1 MCDNMSLQVPTLVVF
16 GDKVSANGR
25 FYSVSGLFVWF
36 KLHCLSIYYYICRSE
51 KTQLINTTNKPKT
64 NKTYEE
70 SD

>member
-1 MCDNMSLQVPTLVVF
+1 MCDNMSPRTAVLVVS

-36 KLHCLSIYYYICRSE
+36 KLHSLSIYYYICRSE

-70 SD
+70 SN

>member
-1 MCDNMSLQVPTLVVF
+1 MCDNMSLRTAVLGVL

-25 FYSVSGLFVWF
+25 FYLVSGLFVWF
-36 KLHCLSIYYYICRSE
+36 KLHSLSIYYYICRSE
-51 KTQLINTTNKPKT
+51 KTQLINITNKPKT

>member
-1 MCDNMSLQVPTLVVF
+1 MCDNMSLRTAVLVVF
-16 GDKVSANGR
+16 GDNVSANGR

-36 KLHCLSIYYYICRSE
+36 KLHSLSIYYYICGSE
-51 KTQLINTTNKPKT
+51 KTQLINITNKPKT

>member
-1 MCDNMSLQVPTLVVF
+1 MCDNMSLRTAVLVVF

-25 FYSVSGLFVWF
+25 FCSVSGLFVWF
-36 KLHCLSIYYYICRSE
+36 KLHSLSIYYYICGSE
-51 KTQLINTTNKPKT
+51 KTQLINITNKPKT

>member
-1 MCDNMSLQVPTLVVF
+1 MCDNMSLLTAVLVVF
-16 GDKVSANGR
+16 GDNVSANGS
-25 FYSVSGLFVWF
+25 FYLVSGLFVWF
-36 KLHCLSIYYYICRSE
+36 KLHSLSIYCYICRSK

>member
-1 MCDNMSLQVPTLVVF
+1 MCDNVSLRTAALVVF
-16 GDKVSANGR
+16 GDKVSADGR

-36 KLHCLSIYYYICRSE
+36 KLHSLSIYYYICRSE

-70 SD
+70 SN

>member
-1 MCDNMSLQVPTLVVF
+1 MCDNMSLRTAVLVVF
-16 GDKVSANGR
+16 GDKVSADGR

-36 KLHCLSIYYYICRSE
+36 KLHSLSIYYYICGSE
-51 KTQLINTTNKPKT
+51 KTQLINITNKPKT

>member
-1 MCDNMSLQVPTLVVF
+1 MCDNMSLQAPALVVF
-16 GDKVSANGR
+16 GDKVSVNGR

-36 KLHCLSIYYYICRSE
+36 KLHSLSIYYYICGSE
-51 KTQLINTTNKPKT
+51 KMQLINITNKPKT

>member
-1 MCDNMSLQVPTLVVF
+1 MCDNMSLRAAVLVVF

-36 KLHCLSIYYYICRSE
+36 KLHSLSIYYYICGSE
-51 KTQLINTTNKPKT
+51 KTQLINITNKPKT

>member
-1 MCDNMSLQVPTLVVF
+1 MCDNMSLRTAVLVVF
-16 GDKVSANGR
+16 GDKVSANGS

-36 KLHCLSIYYYICRSE
+36 KLHSLSIYYYICGSE
-51 KTQLINTTNKPKT
+51 KTQLINITNKPKT